1 MVKVK
6 VRNESKHERF
16 VRIATNR
23 TQKVL
28 DGLRILGNC
37 ANTQTY
43 EYTKEEVEIIFKSI
57 RTAME
62 EVRHKFAIKL
72 NEKKLFK
79 LQ

>member
-6 VRNESKHERF
+6 VKDESKHEKF
-16 VRIATNR
+16 VRIATGR

-28 DGLRILGNC
+28 DSLRILGNC

-43 EYTKEEVEIIFKSI
+43 EYTKEEVERIFKSI
-57 RTAME
+57 RSAME
-62 EVRHKFAIKL
+62 EVRHKFAIKI

>member
-6 VRNESKHERF
+6 VRNESKHEKF
-16 VRIATNR
+16 KRIATGR

-28 DGLRILGNC
+28 DTLRILGNC

-43 EYTKEEVEIIFKSI
+43 EYTKEEVELIFKSI
-57 RTAME
+57 RTATE
-62 EVRHKFAIKL
+62 EVRHKFAIKI

-79 LQ
+79 L